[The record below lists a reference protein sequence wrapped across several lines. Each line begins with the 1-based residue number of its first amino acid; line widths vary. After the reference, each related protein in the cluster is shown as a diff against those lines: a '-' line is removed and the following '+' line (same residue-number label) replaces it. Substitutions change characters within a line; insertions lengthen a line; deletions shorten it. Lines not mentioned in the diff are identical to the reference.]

1 LLIFYYT
8 FVENKGKMKVLKL
21 LLVNPHYLVILTVVG
36 VLFIIGGMFE
46 LLSFPFLLVVKSTG
60 KLIKLLLKLLK

>member
-1 LLIFYYT
+1 
-8 FVENKGKMKVLKL
+8 MKVLKL
-21 LLVNPHYLVILTVVG
+21 LLVNPHYLVILMVVG
-36 VLFIIGGMFE
+36 VLFVIGGVFE

>member
-21 LLVNPHYLVILTVVG
+21 LLVNPHYLVILMVIG
-36 VLFIIGGMFE
+36 VLFIVGGIFE
-46 LLSFPFLLVVKSTG
+46 ILSYPFLLVVRSTG
-60 KLIKLLLKLLK
+60 KLIKLLLKLLR